1 MDNSLLGNLLI
12 LFGLS
17 IAVIFVFL
25 RIRVPSIIGF
35 ILTGILAGPHGL
47 GMINAGDEVE
57 FLSEFGVVLLLFTI
71 GIDFSLKNLLQ
82 IKRPVLLGGS
92 LQVGLTLAL
101 TYVIA
106 GFTGLAW
113 NKAIFIGFLV
123 SLSSTAIVLKLL
135 DERAEITSP
144 HGRNTLAVLIF
155 QDLIVVPM
163 MLFTPFLAGMPEG
176 ATNVEVAGILIKAI
190 SLIIFVYLSYRWIVP
205 KILYQIAKTRS
216 RELFLLSIVMICLG
230 VAWITAELGLSL
242 ALGAFLAGLIISE
255 SEYSHEALGRILP
268 FRDIFVSFFFI
279 SIGMLLDISFL
290 IDNLA
295 LIGILAVSIIVL
307 KAVIGGIASLIL
319 RYPLRI
325 AVLTGLALAQIGE
338 FSFIL
343 SMTGVE
349 YNLFDQIAY
358 QIFLNVS
365 LVTMAL
371 TPFILN
377 SSPKVADFFMRMPL
391 SDKIKCGLRSAELE
405 VISDEKS
412 SMRGHLLII
421 GFGVNGRNVSKAA
434 KMAGIPYII
443 LEVNAETVRIEK
455 SAGEP
460 IIYGDATQDAVL
472 EYAGVREA
480 RVAVIAIPDAAACRR
495 ITSALRGLNPNL
507 HIIARTRFVKEVSP
521 LYELGA
527 NEVIPEEFET
537 SIEIFSRALS
547 EYLIPRDDI
556 ERCIAE
562 LRADGYKMLRGL
574 SGEATAIHRLEQE
587 LPEFKV
593 VTLRVHEDCLLVGK
607 SLIEIEMRK
616 RYHVSI
622 LAIRREKGSIF
633 NPGGEDI
640 LRPGDALV
648 VTGQIGDILDIVPLL
663 RRRKLRDKP
672 II

>member
-1 MDNSLLGNLLI
+1 MDTSLLGDLLI
-12 LFGLS
+12 VFGLS
-17 IAVIFVFL
+17 IAVIFLFL

-35 ILTGILAGPHGL
+35 ILTGILAGPQGL
-47 GMINAGDEVE
+47 GLIGAGGKVE

-92 LQVGLTLAL
+92 LQVGITLAL
-101 TYVIA
+101 TYA
-106 GFTGLAW
+106 LAEFGGLAW

-163 MLFTPFLAGMPEG
+163 MIFTPFLVGIPGEA
-176 ATNVEVAGILIKAI
+176 NVEVAAIFAKGVGLIV
-190 SLIIFVYLSYRWIVP
+190 FVFLSYRWIVP
-205 KILYQIAKTRS
+205 SILYQIAKTRS

-230 VAWITAELGLSL
+230 VAWLTAELGLSL

-279 SIGMLLDISFL
+279 SIGMLLDVSFL
-290 IDNLA
+290 KENLG
-295 LIGILAVSIIVL
+295 LIIILAAGIIIL
-307 KAVIGGIASLIL
+307 KAATGGIATLIL
-319 RYPLRI
+319 GYPLRI

-343 SMTGVE
+343 SKTGIE
-349 YNLFDQIAY
+349 YNLLDRATY

-365 LVTMAL
+365 LVTMAA
-371 TPFILN
+371 TPFMMN
-377 SSPKVADFFMRMPL
+377 FSSKVADLFMRLPL
-391 SDKIKCGLRSAELE
+391 PDRIKCGLRSVDGEAN
-405 VISDEKS
+405 VDERYI
-412 SMRGHLLII
+412 MDDHLIII
-421 GFGVNGRNVSKAA
+421 GFGVNGRNVSRAA

-443 LEVNAETVRIEK
+443 LEVNAETVRAER
-455 SAGEP
+455 ALGEP
-460 IIYGDATQDAVL
+460 IFYGDAIQEAVL
-472 EYAGVREA
+472 EYVGVKEA
-480 RVAVIAIPDAAACRR
+480 RVAVIAIPDVAATRR
-495 ITSALRGLNPNL
+495 ITTALRGLNPNL

-587 LPEFKV
+587 LPDFKV
-593 VTLRVHEDCLLVGK
+593 VTLRVNEGCQVAGK
-607 SLIEIEMRK
+607 SLTEIEMRK
-616 RYHVSI
+616 KYHVTI
-622 LAIRREKGSIF
+622 LAIRKDETSVF
-633 NPGGEDI
+633 NPGGDDI
-640 LRPGDALV
+640 LYPEDAII
-648 VTGQIGDILDIVPLL
+648 VTGQIGNILDIIPLL
-663 RRRKLRDKP
+663 RKGKVQDP
-672 II
+672 PPV